1 MTSTVEAVYEEHVK
15 LLSVREKLQLVSKIT
30 QELSDLNSVDIP
42 EHSLLELEGL
52 GAEIWEKI
60 DIDNYIN
67 ELRSE
72 TSADKRNKSSLIE

>member
-1 MTSTVEAVYEEHVK
+1 MTLTVEAVYEEHVK

-30 QELSDLNSVDIP
+30 QELSNLNTVDINL

-52 GAEIWEKI
+52 GAEIWKDM
-60 DIDNYIN
+60 DIDKYID

-72 TSADKRNKSSLIE
+72 WDEA

>member
-52 GAEIWEKI
+52 GAEK
-60 DIDNYIN
+60 
-67 ELRSE
+67 
-72 TSADKRNKSSLIE
+72 